1 MTSAQGAV
9 LVCGSASGVGKSTV
23 VAALCRS
30 FARQGAFV
38 APFKAQNMSNHAA
51 VALDGGEV
59 GRAQAMQ
66 AAAAGVDVET
76 AMNPILLKPS
86 GERTS
91 HVVVLGREIDTTDAA
106 DWGTRTEALRSVVT
120 DSFTSLRER
129 FDIVVAEGAGGAA
142 EINLLERDLVN
153 LPLAAATGTPVV
165 LVVDIDRG
173 GAFASAHGTID
184 LVPDHLRATIG
195 GIVFNR
201 FRGDPSLLDPG
212 IRDLESRTGVPVL
225 GVLPHLGD
233 TPLLG
238 VEDSLDVSGAVAAT
252 RSRDPI
258 RIAAVRFP
266 HLSNPSDFDPL
277 IVEADVDF
285 WWADRG
291 ADLNGAD
298 VVILP
303 GSRAT
308 LRDLDWMYDR
318 GFEDRIIAPDGDL
331 VGICA
336 GQQMLGDTI
345 VDDHESGLG
354 TAIGLGI
361 TPLVTEFGADKVV
374 RRRSGEASGH
384 PVHGYQIHAGR
395 TPAGDTPW
403 VRFDDGHGS
412 EADGFVHPDGRVHT
426 TSLHGIFDDDA
437 FRTAFLTDVARRHG
451 RTYDPA
457 RRPFAVEMNRQHD
470 RLADWVDEF
479 LDVDS
484 IRALAATAAPPG
496 GGPGW

>member
-1 MTSAQGAV
+1 MTPPHGAV

-30 FARQGAFV
+30 LRRSGATV

-51 VALDGGEV
+51 VTADGGEV
-59 GRAQAMQ
+59 GRAQALQ

-91 HVVVLGREIDTTDAA
+91 HVVILGRETDTTDAA
-106 DWGTRTEALRSVVT
+106 GWGGRTDALKSVVT
-120 DSFTSLRER
+120 DSFTSLRRR
-129 FDIVVAEGAGGAA
+129 FDVVVAEGAGGAA

-153 LPLAAATGTPVV
+153 LPLAAATGTPVL

-184 LVPDHLRATIG
+184 LVPAHLRATIG

-201 FRGDPSLLDPG
+201 FRGDPTLLDPG
-212 IRDLESRTGVPVL
+212 IRDLEARTGVPVL

-238 VEDSLDVSGAVAAT
+238 VEDSLDVSGAVSAT

-258 RIAAVRFP
+258 RIAAIRFP
-266 HLSNPSDFDPL
+266 HLANPSDFDPL
-277 IVEADVDF
+277 VVESDVDF

-291 ADLNGAD
+291 GDLQGAD

-308 LRDLDWMYDR
+308 VRDLDWMWAR
-318 GFEDRIIAPDGDL
+318 GFEDRILAPDGDL

-336 GQQMLGDTI
+336 GQQMLGATI
-345 VDDHESGLG
+345 VDHHESGLG
-354 TAIGLGI
+354 TVRGFGV
-361 TPLVTEFGADKVV
+361 TPMVTEFGADKVV
-374 RRRSGEASGH
+374 RRRRGTSDGH
-384 PVHGYQIHAGR
+384 LVHGYQIHAGR
-395 TPAGDTPW
+395 TPSVGTPW
-403 VRFDDGHGS
+403 IHFDDEHGDES
-412 EADGFVHPDGRVHT
+412 DGFVHPDGRVRT
-426 TSLHGIFDDDA
+426 TTLHGIFDDDD
-437 FRTAFLTDVARRHG
+437 FRTAFLTDVARRYG
-451 RTYDPA
+451 GTYDPA
-457 RRPFAVEMNRQHD
+457 PRPFAVEMTRQHD
-470 RLADWVDEF
+470 RLADWIEEY
-479 LDVDS
+479 LDVDAV
-484 IRALAATAAPPG
+484 RALASTAAPPG

>member
-1 MTSAQGAV
+1 MTPVGGAV

-23 VAALCRS
+23 VAALCRA
-30 FARQGAFV
+30 FARTGTSV

-51 VALDGGEV
+51 VTADGGEV
-59 GRAQAMQ
+59 GRAQALQ

-91 HVVVLGREIDTTDAA
+91 HVVVLGREIDTTDAVG
-106 DWGTRTEALRSVVT
+106 WGGRTDGLKSVVT
-120 DSFTSLRER
+120 DSYTSLRQR
-129 FDIVVAEGAGGAA
+129 FDVVVAEGAGGAA

-153 LPLAAATGTPVV
+153 LPLAAATGTPVL

-212 IRDLESRTGVPVL
+212 IRDLEARTGVPVL

-233 TPLLG
+233 APLLG
-238 VEDSLDVSGAVAAT
+238 VEDSLDVSGAVSAT

-258 RIAAVRFP
+258 RIAAIRFP
-266 HLSNPSDFDPL
+266 HLANPSDFDPL

-291 ADLNGAD
+291 ADLQGAD

-308 LRDLDWMYDR
+308 VRDLDWMFDR
-318 GFEDRIIAPDGDL
+318 GFEDRILAPDGDL

-345 VDDHESGLG
+345 VDHHESGLG
-354 TAIGLGI
+354 TAIGFGT
-361 TPLVTEFGADKVV
+361 TPMVTEFGADKIV
-374 RRRSGEASGH
+374 RRRRGTSDGR

-395 TPAGDTPW
+395 TPSVGTPW
-403 VRFDDGHGS
+403 LRFDDEHGS
-412 EADGFVHPDGRVHT
+412 EADGFVHPDGRVRT
-426 TSLHGIFDDDA
+426 TTLHGIFDDDD
-437 FRTAFLTDVARRHG
+437 FRTGFLTDVARRYG

-457 RRPFAVEMNRQHD
+457 PRPFAVEMTRQHD
-470 RLADWVDEF
+470 RLADWIEEF
-479 LDVDS
+479 LDVGAV
-484 IRALAATAAPPG
+484 RALAATAAPPG

>member
-1 MTSAQGAV
+1 M
-9 LVCGSASGVGKSTV
+9 CGSASGVGKSTV
-23 VAALCRS
+23 VAGLCRS
-30 FARQGAFV
+30 FARAGTSV

-51 VALDGGEV
+51 VTADGGEV
-59 GRAQAMQ
+59 GRAQALQ
-66 AAAAGVDVET
+66 AAAAGVDFET

-106 DWGTRTEALRSVVT
+106 GWGGRADGLKSMVT
-120 DSFTSLRER
+120 DAFTSLRRR
-129 FDIVVAEGAGGAA
+129 FDVVVAEGAGGAA

-153 LPLAAATGTPVV
+153 LPLAAATGTPVL

-184 LVPDHLRATIG
+184 LVPEHLRATIC

-212 IRDLESRTGVPVL
+212 IRDLEARTGVPVL
-225 GVLPHLGD
+225 GALPHLGD

-238 VEDSLDVSGAVAAT
+238 VEDSLDVSGAVSAT
-252 RSRDPI
+252 RSSDPV
-258 RIAAVRFP
+258 RIAAIRFP
-266 HLSNPSDFDPL
+266 HLANPSDFDPFV
-277 IVEADVDF
+277 VEADVDF

-291 ADLNGAD
+291 ADLQGAD

-308 LRDLDWMYDR
+308 VRDLEWMFDR
-318 GFEDRIIAPDGDL
+318 GFEDRILARDGDL

-345 VDDHESGLG
+345 VDHHESGLG
-354 TAIGLGI
+354 TATGFGI
-361 TPLVTEFGADKVV
+361 TPMVTEFGADKVV
-374 RRRSGEASGH
+374 RRRRGTSDGVS
-384 PVHGYQIHAGR
+384 VRGYQIHSGR
-395 TPAGDTPW
+395 TPSVGTPW
-403 VRFDDGHGS
+403 IRFDDEHGD
-412 EADGFVHPDGRVHT
+412 EADGFVHPNGRVRT
-426 TSLHGIFDDDA
+426 TTLHGIFDDDA
-437 FRTAFLTDVARRHG
+437 FRTAFLADVARRNG

-457 RRPFAVEMNRQHD
+457 PRPFADEMTRQHD
-470 RLADWVDEF
+470 RLADWVEEF
-479 LDVDS
+479 LDVEAV
-484 IRALAATAAPPG
+484 RALAATAAPPG

>member
-1 MTSAQGAV
+1 MSGAV

-23 VAALCRS
+23 VAGLCRLY
-30 FARQGAFV
+30 RRGGASV

-51 VALDGGEV
+51 VTADGGEV

-66 AAAAGVDVET
+66 ALAAGVDVET

-91 HVVVLGREIDTTDAA
+91 HVVVNGREIDTTDAEG
-106 DWGTRTEALRSVVT
+106 WGDRTTALRSVVVEAF
-120 DSFTSLRER
+120 DSLRER
-129 FDIVVAEGAGGAA
+129 FDVVVAEGAGGAA
-142 EINLLERDLVN
+142 EINLLDRDLVN
-153 LPLAAATGTPVV
+153 LPLAAATGTPVL

-173 GAFASAHGTID
+173 GAFAAAHGTID

-212 IRDLESRTGVPVL
+212 IRDLEARTGVPVL

-233 TPLLG
+233 RPLLG
-238 VEDSLDVSGAVAAT
+238 VEDSLDVSGAVTAT
-252 RSRDPI
+252 RSLDPI

-266 HLSNPSDFDPL
+266 HLANPSDFDPL

-291 ADLNGAD
+291 SDLNGAD

-308 LRDLDWMYDR
+308 VRDLDWMFDR
-318 GFEDRIIAPDGDL
+318 GFEDRILAPVGDL

-345 VDDHESGLG
+345 VDHHESRLG
-354 TAIGLGI
+354 TAIGFGV

-374 RRRSGEASGH
+374 RRRSGTSDGRT
-384 PVHGYQIHAGR
+384 VHGYQIHAGR
-395 TPAGDTPW
+395 TPSVGTPW
-403 VRFDDGHGS
+403 VHFGDEHGD
-412 EADGFVHPDGRVHT
+412 EADGFVHPDGRVRT
-426 TSLHGIFDDDA
+426 TSLHGIFDDDD
-437 FRTAFLTDVARRHG
+437 FRTAFLTDVARRYG

-457 RRPFAVEMNRQHD
+457 PRPFAEEMTRQHD
-470 RLADWVDEF
+470 RLADWIDEF
-479 LDVDS
+479 VDVGA
-484 IRALAATAAPPG
+484 ITAMARTAAPAG
-496 GGPGW
+496 RGPGW